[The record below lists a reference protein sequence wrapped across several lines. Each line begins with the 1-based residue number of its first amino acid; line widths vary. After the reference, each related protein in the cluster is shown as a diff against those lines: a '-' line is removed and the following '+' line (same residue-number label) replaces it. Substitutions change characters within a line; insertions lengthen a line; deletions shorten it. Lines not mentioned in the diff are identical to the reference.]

1 LKNLLTRG
9 KGAVYFMTARGTD
22 GDKWDLVIGP
32 KRGWLDLKLKDVWR
46 YRDLVFHFVRRD
58 FVTFY
63 KQTILGPLWYI
74 IQPLLTT
81 IVFTIVFG
89 KIARIPTD
97 DVPPFIFYLSG
108 TVAWGYFSNCLKET
122 SVTFITN
129 SKIFG
134 KVYFPRLTV
143 PLSVVII
150 NMVKFGIQFLL
161 FLGFL
166 VYFMVGSAPVKPRPN
181 LFILLL
187 PVLLLQMAVLSLG
200 AGILISSM
208 TTKYRDIKFLI
219 GFGLQLWMYAT
230 PVVYS
235 VSVVPERFRFFYM
248 LNPVASIVETF
259 RYAFLGKGVVDG
271 VYMLISWTV
280 TIVLLFLGI
289 IIFNRVDKTFMDT
302 V

>member
-1 LKNLLTRG
+1 MAKIEI
-9 KGAVYFMTARGTD
+9 D
-22 GDKWDLVIGP
+22 SEKWDLVIGP
-32 KRGWLDLKLKDVWR
+32 KRGWLDLNLRDIWF
-46 YRDLVFHFVRRD
+46 YRDLVFHFVKRD

-81 IVFTIVFG
+81 LVFTIIFG
-89 KIARIPTD
+89 KVARIPTD
-97 DVPPFIFYLSG
+97 DVPPFIFYLAG

-122 SVTFITN
+122 SDTFITN

-150 NMVKFGIQFLL
+150 NLVKFGIQFML

-166 VYFMVGSAPVKPRPN
+166 VYYIAGSAPVKPKPN

-187 PVLLLQMAVLSLG
+187 PVLLFQMAILSLG

-219 GFGLQLWMYAT
+219 GFGLQLWMYAS

-259 RYAFLGKGVVDG
+259 RYAFLGKGVVNG
-271 VYMLISWTV
+271 VYILISWAV
-280 TIVLLFLGI
+280 TILLLFLGI
-289 IIFNRVDKTFMDT
+289 IVFNRVDKTFMDT

>member
-1 LKNLLTRG
+1 MATK
-9 KGAVYFMTARGTD
+9 GTD
-22 GDKWDLVIGP
+22 VEKWDLVIGP
-32 KRGWLDLKLKDVWR
+32 KRGWLDLRLKDVWR

-81 IVFTIVFG
+81 VVFTIVFG

-108 TVAWGYFSNCLKET
+108 TVAWGYFSNCLKDT
-122 SVTFITN
+122 SDTFISN

-150 NMVKFGIQFLL
+150 NLAKFGIQFLL

-166 VYFMVGSAPVKPRPN
+166 VYFMAGSAPVKPKPN

-187 PVLLLQMAVLSLG
+187 PVLLLQMAILSLG
-200 AGILISSM
+200 MGILISSM

-235 VSVVPERFRFFYM
+235 VAVVPERFRFFYM

-271 VYMLISWTV
+271 VYMLISWAV
-280 TIVLLFLGI
+280 TILLLFLGI

>member
-1 LKNLLTRG
+1 MVERD
-9 KGAVYFMTARGTD
+9 TD
-22 GDKWDLVIGP
+22 IEKWDLVIGP
-32 KRGWLDLKLKDVWR
+32 DKGWLDLKLKDVWL

-81 IVFTIVFG
+81 LVFTIVFG

-97 DVPPFIFYLSG
+97 NIPPFIFYLSG
-108 TVAWGYFSNCLKET
+108 TVAWGYFADCLKET
-122 SVTFITN
+122 SDTFITN

-150 NMVKFGIQFLL
+150 SLVKFGIQFLL

-166 VYFMVGSAPVKPRPN
+166 VYFIAGNAPVKPKPN
-181 LFILLL
+181 LFIFLL
-187 PVLLLQMAVLSLG
+187 PLLLLQMATLG
-200 AGILISSM
+200 LGTGILISSM

-259 RYAFLGKGVVDG
+259 RYAFLGKGVVNGAD
-271 VYMLISWTV
+271 MLISWAV
-280 TIVLLFLGI
+280 TILLLFLGI

>member
-1 LKNLLTRG
+1 M
-9 KGAVYFMTARGTD
+9 AEID
-22 GDKWDLVIGP
+22 IDDEKWDLVIGP
-32 KRGWLDLKLKDVWR
+32 KRGWLDFNLGDIWL
-46 YRDLVFHFVRRD
+46 YRDLVLHFVKRD

-81 IVFTIVFG
+81 LVFTIIFG
-89 KIARIPTD
+89 KVARIPTD
-97 DVPPFIFYLSG
+97 NIPPFIFYLSG
-108 TVAWGYFSNCLKET
+108 TVAWGYFADCLKET
-122 SVTFITN
+122 SDTFITN

-150 NMVKFGIQFLL
+150 SLVKFGIQFLL

-166 VYFMVGSAPVKPRPN
+166 VYFVAGNAPVKPN

-187 PVLLLQMAVLSLG
+187 PVLLLQMAILG
-200 AGILISSM
+200 LGTGILISSM
-208 TTKYRDIKFLI
+208 TTKYRDVKFLI

-259 RYAFLGKGVVDG
+259 RYAFLGKGVVNG
-271 VYMLISWTV
+271 GYILISWAV
-280 TIVLLFLGI
+280 TILLLFLGI

>member
-1 LKNLLTRG
+1 M
-9 KGAVYFMTARGTD
+9 AEIEID
-22 GDKWDLVIGP
+22 GEKWDLVIGP
-32 KRGWLDLKLKDVWR
+32 RRGWLNLNLRDVWV
-46 YRDLVFHFVRRD
+46 YRDLVFHFVKRD

-81 IVFTIVFG
+81 LVFTIIFG
-89 KIARIPTD
+89 KVARIPTD
-97 DVPPFIFYLSG
+97 DIPPFIFYLAG

-122 SVTFITN
+122 SDTFITN

-150 NMVKFGIQFLL
+150 NLVKFGIQFML

-166 VYFMVGSAPVKPRPN
+166 VYYIAGSAPMKPKPN

-187 PVLLLQMAVLSLG
+187 PVFLFQMAILSLG

-208 TTKYRDIKFLI
+208 TTKYRDVKFLI
-219 GFGLQLWMYAT
+219 GFGLQLWMYAS

-235 VSVVPERFRFFYM
+235 VSRVPERFRFFYM

-259 RYAFLGKGVVDG
+259 RYAFLGKGVIDG
-271 VYMLISWTV
+271 VYILISWAV
-280 TIVLLFLGI
+280 TIILLFIGI
-289 IIFNRVDKTFMDT
+289 IVFNRVDKTFMDT

>member
-1 LKNLLTRG
+1 
-9 KGAVYFMTARGTD
+9 MTEGYKD
-22 GDKWDLVIGP
+22 SEQWDLVIGP
-32 KRGWLDLKLKDVWR
+32 KRGWLELKLKDIWL

-58 FVTFY
+58 FVAFY

-74 IQPLLTT
+74 IQPLVTT
-81 IVFTIVFG
+81 VVFTVIFG
-89 KIARIPTD
+89 KVARISTD

-122 SVTFITN
+122 SDTFIKN

-150 NMVKFGIQFLL
+150 NLVKFGIQFLL

-166 VYFMVGSAPVKPRPN
+166 VYFIAGSAPVKPKPN
-181 LFILLL
+181 LFVLLL
-187 PVLLLQMAVLSLG
+187 PVLLIQMAILSLG

-230 PVVYS
+230 PVVYP
-235 VSVVPERFRFFYM
+235 VSVVPERFRFLYM

-259 RYAFLGKGVVDG
+259 RHAFLGTGMVNGIDL
-271 VYMLISWTV
+271 LISWGI
-280 TIVLLFLGI
+280 TILVLVLGI
-289 IIFNRVDKTFMDT
+289 ILFNRVDKTFMDT

>member
-1 LKNLLTRG
+1 MAEIN
-9 KGAVYFMTARGTD
+9 MD
-22 GDKWDLVIGP
+22 GEKWDLVIGP
-32 KRGWLDLKLKDVWR
+32 KRGWLDFNLRDIWL
-46 YRDLVFHFVRRD
+46 YRDLVLHFVKRD
-58 FVTFY
+58 FVAFY

-81 IVFTIVFG
+81 LVFTIIFG
-89 KIARIPTD
+89 KVARIPTD
-97 DVPPFIFYLSG
+97 GIPPFIFYLSG
-108 TVAWGYFSNCLKET
+108 TVAWGYFADCLKET
-122 SVTFITN
+122 SDTFITN

-150 NMVKFGIQFLL
+150 SLVKFGIQFML

-166 VYFMVGSAPVKPRPN
+166 AYFVAGNAPVKPKPN

-187 PVLLLQMAVLSLG
+187 PVLLLQMAILG
-200 AGILISSM
+200 LGTGILISSM
-208 TTKYRDIKFLI
+208 TTKYRDIKFLV
-219 GFGLQLWMYAT
+219 GFGIQLWMYAT

-248 LNPVASIVETF
+248 LNPVASIVQNF
-259 RYAFLGKGVVDG
+259 RHAFLGTGMVSGVDI
-271 VYMLISWTV
+271 LISWAV
-280 TIVLLFLGI
+280 TMLLLFAGI
-289 IIFNRVDKTFMDT
+289 ILFNRVDKTFMDT

>member
-1 LKNLLTRG
+1 M
-9 KGAVYFMTARGTD
+9 AEID
-22 GDKWDLVIGP
+22 IDDEKWDLVIGP
-32 KRGWLDLKLKDVWR
+32 KRGWLDFNLSDIWL
-46 YRDLVFHFVRRD
+46 YRDLVLHFVKRD

-81 IVFTIVFG
+81 LVFTIIFG
-89 KIARIPTD
+89 KVARIPTD
-97 DVPPFIFYLSG
+97 NIPPFIFYLSG
-108 TVAWGYFSNCLKET
+108 TVAWGYFADCLKET
-122 SVTFITN
+122 SDTFITN

-150 NMVKFGIQFLL
+150 SLVKFGIQFLL

-166 VYFMVGSAPVKPRPN
+166 VYFVAGNAPVKPKPN

-187 PVLLLQMAVLSLG
+187 PVLLLQMAILG
-200 AGILISSM
+200 LGTGILISSM
-208 TTKYRDIKFLI
+208 TTKYRDVKFLI

-259 RYAFLGKGVVDG
+259 RYAFLGKGVVNG
-271 VYMLISWTV
+271 GYILISWAV
-280 TIVLLFLGI
+280 TILLLFLGI

>member
-1 LKNLLTRG
+1 M
-9 KGAVYFMTARGTD
+9 AEVEID
-22 GDKWDLVIGP
+22 GEKWDLVIGP
-32 KRGWLDLKLKDVWR
+32 KRGWLNLNLKDVWV
-46 YRDLVFHFVRRD
+46 YRDLVFHFVKRD

-81 IVFTIVFG
+81 LVFTIIFG
-89 KIARIPTD
+89 KVARIPTD
-97 DVPPFIFYLSG
+97 DIPPFIFYLAG

-122 SVTFITN
+122 SDTFITN

-150 NMVKFGIQFLL
+150 NLVKFGIQFML

-166 VYFMVGSAPVKPRPN
+166 VYYVAGSAPVKPKPN

-187 PVLLLQMAVLSLG
+187 PVLLFQMAILSLG

-208 TTKYRDIKFLI
+208 TTKYRDVKFLI
-219 GFGLQLWMYAT
+219 GFGLQLWMYAS

-235 VSVVPERFRFFYM
+235 AKEVPERFRFFYM

-259 RYAFLGKGVVDG
+259 RYAFLGKGVVEV
-271 VYMLISWTV
+271 VYILISWGV
-280 TIVLLFLGI
+280 TILLLFTGI
-289 IIFNRVDKTFMDT
+289 IVFNRVDKTFMDT

>member
-1 LKNLLTRG
+1 LPTGDNQT
-9 KGAVYFMTARGTD
+9 VYLMVERDTD
-22 GDKWDLVIGP
+22 IEKWDLVIGP
-32 KRGWLDLKLKDVWR
+32 DKGWLDLKLKDVWL

-81 IVFTIVFG
+81 LVFTIVFG

-97 DVPPFIFYLSG
+97 NIPPFIFYLSG
-108 TVAWGYFSNCLKET
+108 TVAWGYFADCLKET
-122 SVTFITN
+122 SDTFITN

-150 NMVKFGIQFLL
+150 SLVKFGIQFLL

-166 VYFMVGSAPVKPRPN
+166 VYFIAGNAPVKPKPN
-181 LFILLL
+181 LFIFLL
-187 PVLLLQMAVLSLG
+187 PLLLLQMATLG
-200 AGILISSM
+200 LGTGILISSM

-259 RYAFLGKGVVDG
+259 RYAFLGKGVVNGAD
-271 VYMLISWTV
+271 MLISWAV
-280 TIVLLFLGI
+280 TILLLFLGI

>member
-1 LKNLLTRG
+1 M
-9 KGAVYFMTARGTD
+9 VYLMTERYED
-22 GDKWDLVIGP
+22 SEKWDLVIGP
-32 KRGWLDLKLKDVWR
+32 KRGWFDLRLKDIWL

-58 FVTFY
+58 FVAFY

-81 IVFTIVFG
+81 LVFTVIFG
-89 KIARIPTD
+89 KVARIPTD
-97 DVPPFIFYLSG
+97 NIPPFIFYLSG

-122 SVTFITN
+122 SDTFITN

-166 VYFMVGSAPVKPRPN
+166 VYFIAGSAPVKPKPN
-181 LFILLL
+181 LYILLL
-187 PVLLLQMAVLSLG
+187 PVLLLQMAILSLG

-208 TTKYRDIKFLI
+208 TTKYRDIKFLV

-230 PVVYS
+230 PVVYP

-248 LNPVASIVETF
+248 LNPIASIVETF
-259 RYAFLGKGVVDG
+259 RHAFLGTGMVNGVEI
-271 VYMLISWTV
+271 LISWGV
-280 TIVLLFLGI
+280 TMLLLFSGI
-289 IIFNRVDKTFMDT
+289 ILFNRVDKTFMDT

>member
-1 LKNLLTRG
+1 MATK
-9 KGAVYFMTARGTD
+9 GTD
-22 GDKWDLVIGP
+22 VEKWDLVIGP
-32 KRGWLDLKLKDVWR
+32 KRGWLDLRLKDVWR

-122 SVTFITN
+122 SDTFIAN

-150 NMVKFGIQFLL
+150 NLVKFGIQFLL

-166 VYFMVGSAPVKPRPN
+166 VYFIAGNAPVKPKPN
-181 LFILLL
+181 LFILFL

-259 RYAFLGKGVVDG
+259 RYAFLGKGIVDG
-271 VYMLISWTV
+271 AYMLISWAV

-289 IIFNRVDKTFMDT
+289 IVFNRVDKTFMDT

>member
-1 LKNLLTRG
+1 
-9 KGAVYFMTARGTD
+9 MTERYED
-22 GDKWDLVIGP
+22 SEKWDLVIGP
-32 KRGWLDLKLKDVWR
+32 KRGWFDLRLKDIWL

-58 FVTFY
+58 FVAFY

-81 IVFTIVFG
+81 LVFTVIFG
-89 KIARIPTD
+89 KVARIPTD
-97 DVPPFIFYLSG
+97 NIPPFIFYLSG

-122 SVTFITN
+122 SDTFITN

-166 VYFMVGSAPVKPRPN
+166 VYFIAGNAPVKPKPN
-181 LFILLL
+181 LYILLL
-187 PVLLLQMAVLSLG
+187 PVLLLQMAILSLG

-208 TTKYRDIKFLI
+208 TTKYRDIKFLV

-230 PVVYS
+230 PVVYP

-248 LNPVASIVETF
+248 LNPIASIVETF
-259 RYAFLGKGVVDG
+259 RHAFLGTGMVNGVEI
-271 VYMLISWTV
+271 LISWGV
-280 TIVLLFLGI
+280 TMLLLFSGI
-289 IIFNRVDKTFMDT
+289 ILFNRVDKTFMDT

>member
-1 LKNLLTRG
+1 MVER
-9 KGAVYFMTARGTD
+9 D
-22 GDKWDLVIGP
+22 IDIEKWDLVIGP
-32 KRGWLDLKLKDVWR
+32 KRGWLDLRLKDVWR

-81 IVFTIVFG
+81 VVFTIVFG

-97 DVPPFIFYLSG
+97 NVPPFIFYLSG
-108 TVAWGYFSNCLKET
+108 TVAWGYFADCLKET
-122 SVTFITN
+122 SDTFITN

-150 NMVKFGIQFLL
+150 SMVKFGIQFLL

-166 VYFMVGSAPVKPRPN
+166 VYFIAGNAPVKPKPN
-181 LFILLL
+181 LFIFLL
-187 PVLLLQMAVLSLG
+187 PVLLLQMATLG
-200 AGILISSM
+200 LGTGILISSM
-208 TTKYRDIKFLI
+208 TTKYRDIKFLV

-271 VYMLISWTV
+271 FYMLISWAV

>member
-1 LKNLLTRG
+1 
-9 KGAVYFMTARGTD
+9 MTERYED
-22 GDKWDLVIGP
+22 SEKWDLVIGP
-32 KRGWLDLKLKDVWR
+32 KRGWLDLKLKDIWL

-58 FVTFY
+58 FVAFY

-81 IVFTIVFG
+81 LVFTVIFG
-89 KIARIPTD
+89 KVARIPTGG
-97 DVPPFIFYLSG
+97 VPPFIFYFSG

-122 SVTFITN
+122 SDTFISN

-150 NMVKFGIQFLL
+150 NLAKFGIQFMV
-161 FLGFL
+161 FLCFL
-166 VYFMVGSAPVKPRPN
+166 VYFIKIEASIKPN
-181 LFILLL
+181 LYILFL
-187 PVLLLQMAVLSLG
+187 PVLLLQMAILSLG
-200 AGILISSM
+200 TGILISSM
-208 TTKYRDIKFLI
+208 TTKYRDVKFLV
-219 GFGLQLWMYAT
+219 GFGIQLWMYAT
-230 PVVYS
+230 PVVYP

-259 RYAFLGKGVVDG
+259 RHAFLGTGTVNGVDI
-271 VYMLISWTV
+271 LISWGV
-280 TIVLLFLGI
+280 TMLLLFSGI
-289 IIFNRVDKTFMDT
+289 ILFNRVDKTFMDT

>member
-1 LKNLLTRG
+1 MAERG
-9 KGAVYFMTARGTD
+9 ND
-22 GDKWDLVIGP
+22 SEKWDLVIGP
-32 KRGWLDLKLKDVWR
+32 KRGWLDFNLKDIWL

-58 FVTFY
+58 FVAFY

-81 IVFTIVFG
+81 LVFTVIFG
-89 KIARIPTD
+89 KVARISTD
-97 DVPPFIFYLSG
+97 GVPPFIFYLSG
-108 TVAWGYFSNCLKET
+108 TVAWGYFSSCLKET
-122 SVTFITN
+122 SDTFITN

-150 NMVKFGIQFLL
+150 NLVKFGIQFLL

-166 VYFMVGSAPVKPRPN
+166 VYFIKIKAPINPN

-187 PVLLLQMAVLSLG
+187 PVLMLQMAILSLG
-200 AGILISSM
+200 TGILISSM
-208 TTKYRDIKFLI
+208 TTKYRDMKFLV
-219 GFGLQLWMYAT
+219 GFGIQLWMYAT
-230 PVVYS
+230 PVVYP

-259 RYAFLGKGVVDG
+259 RHSFLGTGKVNGVDI
-271 VYMLISWTV
+271 LISWAV
-280 TIVLLFLGI
+280 TMLLLFSGVIL
-289 IIFNRVDKTFMDT
+289 FNRVDKTFMDT

>member
-1 LKNLLTRG
+1 V
-9 KGAVYFMTARGTD
+9 VYLMTERYED
-22 GDKWDLVIGP
+22 SEKWDLVIGP
-32 KRGWLDLKLKDVWR
+32 KRGWFDLRLKDIWL

-58 FVTFY
+58 FVAFY

-81 IVFTIVFG
+81 LVFTVIFG
-89 KIARIPTD
+89 KVARIPTD
-97 DVPPFIFYLSG
+97 NIPPFIFYLSG

-122 SVTFITN
+122 SDTFITN

-166 VYFMVGSAPVKPRPN
+166 VYFIAGSAPVKPKPN
-181 LFILLL
+181 LYILLL
-187 PVLLLQMAVLSLG
+187 PVLLLQMAILSLG

-208 TTKYRDIKFLI
+208 TTKYRDIKFLV

-230 PVVYS
+230 PVVYP

-248 LNPVASIVETF
+248 LNPIASIVETF
-259 RYAFLGKGVVDG
+259 RHAFLGTGMVNGVEI
-271 VYMLISWTV
+271 LISWGV
-280 TIVLLFLGI
+280 TMLLLFSGI
-289 IIFNRVDKTFMDT
+289 ILFNRVDKTFMDT

>member
-1 LKNLLTRG
+1 MATRD
-9 KGAVYFMTARGTD
+9 AD
-22 GDKWDLVIGP
+22 IEKWDLVIGP

-58 FVTFY
+58 FVAFY

-81 IVFTIVFG
+81 VVLTVVFG

-97 DVPPFIFYLSG
+97 NIPPFLFYLSG

-122 SVTFITN
+122 SDTFITN

-150 NMVKFGIQFLL
+150 NLVKFGMQFTL

-166 VYFMVGSAPVKPRPN
+166 FYYIAGSAPVKPKPN

-200 AGILISSM
+200 TGIFISSM

-219 GFGLQLWMYAT
+219 GFGLQLWMYAS

-271 VYMLISWTV
+271 AYMLISWAV
-280 TIVLLFLGI
+280 TIFLLFLGI

>member
-1 LKNLLTRG
+1 
-9 KGAVYFMTARGTD
+9 MTERCED
-22 GDKWDLVIGP
+22 SEQWDLVIGP
-32 KRGWLDLKLKDVWR
+32 KRGWFDLKLKDIWL
-46 YRDLVFHFVRRD
+46 YRDLVLHFVRRD
-58 FVTFY
+58 FVAFY

-81 IVFTIVFG
+81 VVFTIVFG
-89 KIARIPTD
+89 KIAKIPTD
-97 DVPPFIFYLSG
+97 GAPRFIFYLSG
-108 TVAWGYFSNCLKET
+108 TVAWGYFSDCLKET
-122 SVTFITN
+122 SDTFITN

-150 NMVKFGIQFLL
+150 SLVKFGIQFIL

-166 VYFMVGSAPVKPRPN
+166 AYFIAVKAPIKPN

-187 PVLLLQMAVLSLG
+187 PVLLLQMAILG
-200 AGILISSM
+200 LGTGILISSM
-208 TTKYRDIKFLI
+208 TTKYRDIKFLV
-219 GFGLQLWMYAT
+219 GFGIQLWMYAT

-259 RYAFLGKGVVDG
+259 RQSFLGTGAVNGFDI
-271 VYMLISWTV
+271 LISWAV
-280 TIVLLFLGI
+280 I
-289 IIFNRVDKTFMDT
+289 I
-302 V
+302 

>member
-1 LKNLLTRG
+1 MATK
-9 KGAVYFMTARGTD
+9 GTD
-22 GDKWDLVIGP
+22 VEKWDLVIGP
-32 KRGWLDLKLKDVWR
+32 KRGWLDLRLKDVWR

-81 IVFTIVFG
+81 VVFTIVFG

-122 SVTFITN
+122 SDTFITN

-150 NMVKFGIQFLL
+150 NLAKFGIQFLL

-166 VYFMVGSAPVKPRPN
+166 VYFMAGSAPVKPKPN

-187 PVLLLQMAVLSLG
+187 PVLLLQMAILSLG
-200 AGILISSM
+200 MGILISSM

-235 VSVVPERFRFFYM
+235 VSVVPEKFRFFYM
-248 LNPVASIVETF
+248 LNPVASIVENF

-271 VYMLISWTV
+271 VYMLISWAV
-280 TIVLLFLGI
+280 TILLLFLGI

>member
-1 LKNLLTRG
+1 
-9 KGAVYFMTARGTD
+9 MTEIETD
-22 GDKWDLVIGP
+22 SEKWDLVISP
-32 KRGWLDLKLKDVWR
+32 RRGWLDLNLKGIWI
-46 YRDLVFHFVRRD
+46 YRDLVLHFVKRD

-81 IVFTIVFG
+81 VVFTIVFG
-89 KIARIPTD
+89 KIAKLPTNG
-97 DVPPFIFYLSG
+97 VPGFIFYLSG
-108 TVAWGYFSNCLKET
+108 TVSWGYFSDCLKET
-122 SVTFITN
+122 SDTFIKN

-150 NMVKFGIQFLL
+150 NLVKFGIQFLL

-166 VYFMVGSAPVKPRPN
+166 VYFIVKGESVTPN

-187 PVLLLQMAVLSLG
+187 PVLLLQMAILG
-200 AGILISSM
+200 LGTGILISSM
-208 TTKYRDIKFLI
+208 TTKYRDIHFLV
-219 GFGLQLWMYAT
+219 GFGIQLWMYAT

-235 VSVVPERFRFFYM
+235 VSTVPEKIRFFYM

-259 RYAFLGKGVVDG
+259 RHSFLGTGMVNGADI
-271 VYMLISWTV
+271 LISWAV
-280 TIVLLFLGI
+280 TILILISGI
-289 IIFNRVDKTFMDT
+289 ILFNRVDKTFMDT

>member
-1 LKNLLTRG
+1 
-9 KGAVYFMTARGTD
+9 MTERYED
-22 GDKWDLVIGP
+22 SEKWDLVIGP
-32 KRGWLDLKLKDVWR
+32 KRGWFDLKLKDIWL
-46 YRDLVFHFVRRD
+46 YRDLIFHFVRRD
-58 FVTFY
+58 FVAFY

-81 IVFTIVFG
+81 VVFTVIFG
-89 KIARIPTD
+89 KVARIPTD

-122 SVTFITN
+122 SDTFISN

-166 VYFMVGSAPVKPRPN
+166 VYFIAGSAPVKPKPN
-181 LFILLL
+181 LYILLL
-187 PVLLLQMAVLSLG
+187 PVLLLQMAILSLG

-208 TTKYRDIKFLI
+208 TTKYRDIKFLV

-230 PVVYS
+230 PVVYP

-248 LNPVASIVETF
+248 LNPIASIVETF
-259 RYAFLGKGVVDG
+259 RHAFLGTGMVNGVEI
-271 VYMLISWTV
+271 LISWGV
-280 TIVLLFLGI
+280 TMLLLFSGI
-289 IIFNRVDKTFMDT
+289 ILFNRVDKTFMDT

>member
-1 LKNLLTRG
+1 
-9 KGAVYFMTARGTD
+9 MTERYED
-22 GDKWDLVIGP
+22 SEKWDLVIGP
-32 KRGWLDLKLKDVWR
+32 KRGWFDLRLKDIWL

-58 FVTFY
+58 FVAFY

-81 IVFTIVFG
+81 LVFTVIFG
-89 KIARIPTD
+89 KVARIPTD
-97 DVPPFIFYLSG
+97 NIPPFIFYLSG

-122 SVTFITN
+122 SDTFITN

-166 VYFMVGSAPVKPRPN
+166 VYFIAGSAPVKPKPN
-181 LFILLL
+181 LYILLL
-187 PVLLLQMAVLSLG
+187 PVLLLQMAILSLG

-208 TTKYRDIKFLI
+208 TTKYRDIKFLV

-230 PVVYS
+230 PVVYP

-248 LNPVASIVETF
+248 LNPIASIVETF
-259 RYAFLGKGVVDG
+259 RHAFLGTGMVNGVEI
-271 VYMLISWTV
+271 LISWGV
-280 TIVLLFLGI
+280 TMLLLFSGI
-289 IIFNRVDKTFMDT
+289 ILFNRVDKTFMDT